1 MEVGHKSTEYDMTL
15 TEQQVIEI
23 KKMLAD
29 GIKGYIIAKKYCVSG
44 TQIARIKSGA
54 RWGNVSFYRMILMK
68 GEIGI

>member
-1 MEVGHKSTEYDMTL
+1 
-15 TEQQVIEI
+15 
-23 KKMLAD
+23 MLAD